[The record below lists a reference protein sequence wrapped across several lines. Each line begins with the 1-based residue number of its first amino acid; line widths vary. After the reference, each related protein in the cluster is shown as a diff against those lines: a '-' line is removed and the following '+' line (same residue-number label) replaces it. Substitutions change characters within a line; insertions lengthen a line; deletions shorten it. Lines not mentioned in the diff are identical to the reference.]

1 MGDFPFLDGN
11 FMQSWETFPAT
22 ASPSLPDHPGH
33 SANSFNRGYLQ
44 GRTASLL
51 PTQPGPNEPP
61 YLLQGEQG
69 GVSEAPRSSAVPGLG
84 CCAAEGSGKD
94 WAPAKDVS
102 ALTRSGD
109 SDDRGWG
116 RRESHAQA
124 GKEGRQGDDGE
135 EGWGGIGSPSPSC
148 PLCIAKASPGLE
160 KAGFV
165 RVFSVSSKAPLKLGE
180 REGGVGLY
188 V

>member
-1 MGDFPFLDGN
+1 MVTSCRAGKLSLPLPPHRSPTILGTLQTALIVDICREKQLLSFP
-11 FMQSWETFPAT
+11 
-22 ASPSLPDHPGH
+22 PSLDPTNPLTCCRE
-33 SANSFNRGYLQ
+33 SKERSPK
-44 GRTASLL
+44 L
-51 PTQPGPNEPP
+51 PVP
-61 YLLQGEQG
+61 
-69 GVSEAPRSSAVPGLG
+69 SAVPGLG

-109 SDDRGWG
+109 GDDRGWG

-124 GKEGRQGDDGE
+124 GKEGRQGDEGE
-135 EGWGGIGSPSPSC
+135 EDWGGIGSPGPSC
-148 PLCIAKASPGLE
+148 PLCIAKASLGSE
-160 KAGFV
+160 KAEFA

-188 V
+188 GRG